1 MFPVGGPGIALLVLR
16 ISVSTMLYLALKPQ
30 GWEIPALIA
39 VLGLLCCGLFT
50 PAVCVVAALVVVF
63 HLPHEIDLQTLNLA
77 LLIAITAALAILGP
91 GAYSVDSRLFG
102 RRLLAPAFESLA
114 IDEESKR
121 H

>member
-1 MFPVGGPGIALLVLR
+1 
-16 ISVSTMLYLALKPQ
+16 MLYLALTPQ
-30 GWEIPALIA
+30 GWETLVLIA

-63 HLPHEIDLQTLNLA
+63 HLPHEIDLQTLNLS